1 MVIIEPNILFY
12 FLNLIAM
19 KKLFTCMIALAFSA
33 IGFSQ
38 EAVRPVP
45 NVLIEVPA
53 PKDFKSMPLQMRI
66 DLYMIEYRKR
76 TKDQSLIVRIPD
88 EVINGTKNLD
98 EIFVGGPT
106 KENVKLE
113 N

>member
-1 MVIIEPNILFY
+1 
-12 FLNLIAM
+12 
-19 KKLFTCMIALAFSA
+19 
-33 IGFSQ
+33 
-38 EAVRPVP
+38 
-45 NVLIEVPA
+45 
-53 PKDFKSMPLQMRI
+53 MRI

-76 TKDQSLIVRIPD
+76 TKDQSLIVRIPE
-88 EVINGTKNLD
+88 EVVNGTKNLD

>member
-1 MVIIEPNILFY
+1 
-12 FLNLIAM
+12 M

>member
-1 MVIIEPNILFY
+1 
-12 FLNLIAM
+12 
-19 KKLFTCMIALAFSA
+19 MIALAFSA

-76 TKDQSLIVRIPD
+76 TKDQSLIVRIPE
-88 EVINGTKNLD
+88 EVVNGTKNLD

>member
-1 MVIIEPNILFY
+1 
-12 FLNLIAM
+12 M
-19 KKLFTCMIALAFSA
+19 KKLFTCMIALGFSA
-33 IGFSQ
+33 IGYSQ
-38 EAVRPVP
+38 ESESVNRK
-45 NVLIEVPA
+45 LLTEVPA

-76 TKDQSLIVRIPD
+76 TKDQSLIVKIPE
-88 EVINGTKNLD
+88 EVVNGTKNLD

>member
-1 MVIIEPNILFY
+1 
-12 FLNLIAM
+12 
-19 KKLFTCMIALAFSA
+19 MIALAFSA

>member
-1 MVIIEPNILFY
+1 MVIIEPYILFY

-19 KKLFTCMIALAFSA
+19 KKLFTCMIALGFSA
-33 IGFSQ
+33 IGYSQ
-38 EAVRPVP
+38 ESESVNRK
-45 NVLIEVPA
+45 LLTEVPA

-76 TKDQSLIVRIPD
+76 TKDQSLIVRIPE
-88 EVINGTKNLD
+88 EVVNGTKNLD